1 MWVHEGVP
9 LFLCGPDMKQIN
21 VLISVIGTNIYYG
34 GLGREFQKFFL
45 NGSQLIREG
54 NEMEKMKHSGAFGDI
69 LQ

>member
-1 MWVHEGVP
+1 
-9 LFLCGPDMKQIN
+9 MKQIN